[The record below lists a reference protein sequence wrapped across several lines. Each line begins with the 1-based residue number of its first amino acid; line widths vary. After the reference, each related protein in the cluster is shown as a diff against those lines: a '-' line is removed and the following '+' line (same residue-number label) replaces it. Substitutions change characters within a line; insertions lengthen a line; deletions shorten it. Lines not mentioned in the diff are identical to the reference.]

1 MKRFFKKLSAIGRN
15 ISELH
20 IAVYA
25 GNAVFFIVLSLL
37 PATMV
42 LLAAVQHLPATV
54 SDLQNLLEGITPS
67 PIHPLLEAVISGI
80 PVAGSVTILSVSAV
94 GTLWSVT
101 RAMMSIMNGLD
112 AVYRSPRQR
121 PYVQKV
127 AISFLSAVVLFVSI
141 LATLLLQVFGD
152 TLYGLAWENGWD
164 YDSVLLSVLRL
175 RWVFTFA
182 FLTLVFCLFY
192 TVLPYRRQGFM
203 QNMPGAVLAT
213 LGWLGYSL
221 LFGFYVENF
230 SRYANLY
237 GSLTAV
243 VITLLWLYFC
253 LNLIFYGGLFNYILK
268 EVPHPVKQLR
278 NYFRH

>member
-1 MKRFFKKLSAIGRN
+1 MKRFLKKLSGIGRS

-54 SDLQNLLEGITPS
+54 SDLQNLLEGITPA

-152 TLYGLAWENGWD
+152 TLYGLAWEQGWE
-164 YDSVLLSVLRL
+164 YGSVLLSVLRL

-192 TVLPYRRQGFM
+192 TVLPYRRQRFA
-203 QNMPGAVLAT
+203 QNLPGAVLAT

-243 VITLLWLYFC
+243 VISLLWLYFC

-268 EVPHPVKQLR
+268 EVPHPIKQLR